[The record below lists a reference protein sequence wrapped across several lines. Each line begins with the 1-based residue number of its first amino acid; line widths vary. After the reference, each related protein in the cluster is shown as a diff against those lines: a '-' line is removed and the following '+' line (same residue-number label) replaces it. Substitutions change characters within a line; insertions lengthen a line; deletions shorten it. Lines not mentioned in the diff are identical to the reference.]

1 MTGASRVALHRER
14 EALGLAVIPA
24 GTECPA
30 DQLPEV
36 LADLAARCAAAEAAG
51 LADPDELTRARWS
64 ERRLR
69 RRNPTEESPRR

>member
-1 MTGASRVALHRER
+1 MTTARRVALHRER

-36 LADLAARCAAAEAAG
+36 LADLARRCAAAEAAG
-51 LADPDELTRARWS
+51 LADPDELTRARWG

-69 RRNPTEESPRR
+69 RQQQARD